1 MIGENLRPRVREF
14 WVEFRRDK
22 AGLVGVGL
30 LVLFLFLLA
39 FEPLVVPFPEGSKRW
54 HDITYWVDN
63 PPSAAPAWTN
73 WFRATKGAVQRIV
86 RDFETEDEESDG
98 IRFVHRSFTYEYAY
112 DQPPLDVIIRF
123 IATGDIPT
131 ALTVA
136 RPDGLELELY
146 RGQFTAGDKEP
157 VRISVDRDAQ
167 DSAYAFLKEFESEET
182 AGVIDIQQIDPTSVI
197 FAEAAAGMN
206 AEPRPL
212 HGTYLFTLSTL
223 LLGEDRAADDPYLV
237 ISGRVSGLLGT
248 DNSKRDLWTGI
259 VAGVKWALLIGLLTA
274 FVSVSVGVIA
284 GIASAY
290 FRGWIEVVIQRVFEI
305 IVNMPLLPVLIII
318 AAVFRLN
325 IWYFMGIMCIYFWTG
340 PVKTV
345 YSMALQI
352 KEETYI
358 EASRAIGAKSGR
370 IIFRHMVPLL
380 VPYSF
385 ASMALYVPGAVVYE
399 ATVSLLGLGDSR
411 IVTWGGILHDALT
424 GGAVLSGLWWWVV
437 PPGLLIALVGMTF
450 AFVGFAMD
458 KILHPK
464 LRTR

>member
-1 MIGENLRPRVREF
+1 MIGENLRPWVREF
-14 WVEFRRDK
+14 WAEFRKDR

-39 FEPLVVPFPEGSKRW
+39 FEPLIVPFPEGAKRW
-54 HDITYWVDN
+54 HDITYWADN

-73 WFRATKGAVQRIV
+73 WFRANKSAVQLVV
-86 RDFETEDEESDG
+86 RDFETAAEESEG
-98 IRFVHRSFTYEYAY
+98 LRLVRRSFAYDYHY
-112 DQPPLDVIIRF
+112 DQPPLDVIARF
-123 IATGDIPT
+123 TATGDIPT
-131 ALTVA
+131 TLTVA
-136 RPDGLELELY
+136 RPDGVELELFS
-146 RGQFTAGDKEP
+146 GQFTAGDKES
-157 VRISVDRDAQ
+157 VRISVDRDSQNAIF
-167 DSAYAFLKEFESEET
+167 AFLKEHEGE
-182 AGVIDIQQIDPTSVI
+182 DITSVI
-197 FAEAAAGMN
+197 DVKQLDPTTLIFAEVGPGMH
-206 AEPRPL
+206 ADPKPL
-212 HGTYLFTLSTL
+212 HGRYVFTLTTML
-223 LLGEDRAADDPYLV
+223 LSDDRVVDNPHLI
-237 ISGRVSGLLGT
+237 ISGKVSGLLGT
-248 DNSKRDLWTGI
+248 DNAKRDLWTGI
-259 VAGVKWALLIGLLTA
+259 VAGVKWALMIGLLTA

-290 FRGWIEVVIQRVFEI
+290 YRGWIEVVIQRVFEI
-305 IVNMPLLPVLIII
+305 IVNMPLLPVLIIL
-318 AAVFRLN
+318 AAVFKLN

-358 EASRAIGAKSGR
+358 EASRAIGASSRR
-370 IIFRHMVPLL
+370 IIFKHMVPLL

-411 IVTWGGILHDALT
+411 IVTWGQILHDALT

>member
-1 MIGENLRPRVREF
+1 MIGENLRHWGREF
-14 WVEFRRDK
+14 WVEYRQDR

-39 FEPLVVPFPEGSKRW
+39 FEPLIVPFPEGSKRW
-54 HDITYWVDN
+54 HDITYWADN

-73 WFRATKGAVQRIV
+73 WFSAKKSAVQAVIRAA
-86 RDFETEDEESDG
+86 ETSTEESDG
-98 IRFVHRSFTYEYAY
+98 VRLVRRSFAYEYAY
-112 DQPPLDVIIRF
+112 DVPPLDVVARF
-123 IATGDIPT
+123 TATGDVPT
-131 ALTVA
+131 SLTVT
-136 RPDGLELELY
+136 RPDGIELELFSE
-146 RGQFTAGDKEP
+146 QFTAGEQEP
-157 VRISVDRDAQ
+157 VRISVDRASQ
-167 DSAYAFLKEFESEET
+167 NAVYAFLKQYESEET
-182 AGVIDIQQIDPTSVI
+182 AGLIDIKQLDPTSVI
-197 FAEAAAGMN
+197 FAEAGSGMD
-206 AEPRPL
+206 ADPKPL
-212 HGTYLFTLSTL
+212 HGRYVFTLSTML
-223 LLGEDRAADDPYLV
+223 LSEDRAADDPHLV

-284 GIASAY
+284 GIAAAY
-290 FRGWIEVVIQRVFEI
+290 YRGWIEVVIQRVFEI
-305 IVNMPLLPVLIII
+305 IVNLPLLPVLIIL
-318 AAVFRLN
+318 AAVFKLN

-358 EASRAIGAKSGR
+358 EASRAIGAGSGR

-385 ASMALYVPGAVVYE
+385 ASMALYVPGAIVYE
-399 ATVSLLGLGDSR
+399 ATVSLLGLGDAR
-411 IVTWGGILHDALT
+411 IVTWGQILHDALV
-424 GGAVLSGLWWWVV
+424 GGAVLSGLWWWIV

>member
-1 MIGENLRPRVREF
+1 MIGENVRPRVREF
-14 WVEFRRDK
+14 WAEFRKDR

-30 LVLFLFLLA
+30 LVLFLSLLA
-39 FEPLVVPFPEGSKRW
+39 FEPLLVPFPEGAKRW
-54 HDITYWVDN
+54 HDITYWADN
-63 PPSAAPAWTN
+63 PQSAAPAWTN
-73 WFRATKGAVQRIV
+73 WFRAKKSAVALVV
-86 RDFETEDEESDG
+86 RGFETAEEESEG
-98 IRFVHRSFTYEYAY
+98 LRLVRRSFAYDYRY
-112 DQPPLDVIIRF
+112 DQPPLDVILRF
-123 IATGDIPT
+123 TATGDIPT
-131 ALTVA
+131 TLSVL
-136 RPDGLELELY
+136 RPDGIELELFA
-146 RGQFTAGDKEP
+146 GQFTAGEREN
-157 VRISVDRDAQ
+157 VRVSVDQ
-167 DSAYAFLKEFESEET
+167 DSENAVFAFLKEHEGEEIT
-182 AGVIDIQQIDPTSVI
+182 SMIDVKQLDPTTII
-197 FAEAAAGMN
+197 FAEAGPGMHEN
-206 AEPRPL
+206 PTPL
-212 HGTYLFTLSTL
+212 PGRYVFTLTTML
-223 LLGEDRAADDPYLV
+223 LSEDRAVENPHLI
-237 ISGRVSGLLGT
+237 ISGKVSGLLGT
-248 DNSKRDLWTGI
+248 DNAKRDLWTGI
-259 VAGVKWALLIGLLTA
+259 VAGVKWALLIGLLTS
-274 FVSVSVGVIA
+274 FVSVAVGVIA

-290 FRGWIEVVIQRVFEI
+290 YRGWIEVVINRVFEI
-305 IVNMPLLPVLIII
+305 IVNMPLLPMLIIL
-318 AAVFRLN
+318 AAVFKLN

-358 EASRAIGAKSGR
+358 EASRAIGAGSRR

-411 IVTWGGILHDALT
+411 IVTWGQILHDALT
-424 GGAVLSGLWWWVV
+424 GGAILSGLWWWVV

>member
-1 MIGENLRPRVREF
+1 MIGEGFRRWGREF
-14 WVEFRRDK
+14 WAEFRRDR

-30 LVLFLFLLA
+30 LFLFLFLLA

-63 PPSAAPAWTN
+63 PPNAAPAWTN
-73 WFRATKGAVQRIV
+73 WFRAKKGAVQRVV
-86 RDFETEDEESDG
+86 REYDTATEESDG
-98 IRFVHRSFTYEYAY
+98 VRFVHRSFTYEYAY
-112 DQPPLDVIIRF
+112 DQPPLDVIMRF
-123 IATGDIPT
+123 TATGDVPT
-131 ALTVA
+131 ALTVT
-136 RPDGLELELY
+136 RPDGLELELF
-146 RGQFTAGDKEP
+146 RSQFTAGDQEH
-157 VRISVDRDAQ
+157 VRISVDRDSQ
-167 DSAYAFLKEFESEET
+167 DAAYAFLKQYESEET
-182 AGVIDIQQIDPTSVI
+182 AGAIDIGQLDPTSVV
-197 FAEAAAGMN
+197 FAEAGSGMN
-206 AEPRPL
+206 AEPVSL
-212 HGTYLFTLSTL
+212 HGTYVFTLSTL
-223 LLGEDRAADDPYLV
+223 LLGDDRAADDPHLV

-290 FRGWIEVVIQRVFEI
+290 YRGWVEVVIQRVFEI

-318 AAVFRLN
+318 AAVFKLN

-399 ATVSLLGLGDSR
+399 ATVSLLGLGDAR
-411 IVTWGGILHDALT
+411 IVSWGQILHDALA
-424 GGAVLSGLWWWVV
+424 GGAILSGLWWWVV

>member
-73 WFRATKGAVQRIV
+73 WFRAKKGAVQRIV
-86 RDFETEDEESDG
+86 RDFETETEESDG
-98 IRFVHRSFTYEYAY
+98 VRLVRRSFRYEYAY
-112 DQPPLDVIIRF
+112 DLPPLDVIVRYT
-123 IATGDIPT
+123 ATGDIPT
-131 ALTVA
+131 SLSVT

-146 RGQFTAGDKEP
+146 RDQFTAGDREP

-167 DSAYAFLKEFESEET
+167 DQAYAFLKEFESEET
-182 AGVIDIQQIDPTSVI
+182 AGIIDIQQIDPTSVI
-197 FAEAAAGMN
+197 FAAAVAGMN
-206 AEPRPL
+206 AEPQPL
-212 HGTYLFTLSTL
+212 HGTYVFTLSTL

-305 IVNMPLLPVLIII
+305 IVNMPLLPVLIIL
-318 AAVFRLN
+318 AAVFKLN

-411 IVTWGGILHDALT
+411 IVTWGGILHDALA

>member
-1 MIGENLRPRVREF
+1 MELFRE
-14 WVEFRRDK
+14 
-22 AGLVGVGL
+22 
-30 LVLFLFLLA
+30 
-39 FEPLVVPFPEGSKRW
+39 
-54 HDITYWVDN
+54 
-63 PPSAAPAWTN
+63 
-73 WFRATKGAVQRIV
+73 
-86 RDFETEDEESDG
+86 
-98 IRFVHRSFTYEYAY
+98 
-112 DQPPLDVIIRF
+112 
-123 IATGDIPT
+123 
-131 ALTVA
+131 
-136 RPDGLELELY
+136 
-146 RGQFTAGDKEP
+146 QFTAGDREP

-167 DSAYAFLKEFESEET
+167 NAAYAFLKQYESEET
-182 AGVIDIQQIDPTSVI
+182 AGTIDKQQLDPTSVV
-197 FAEAAAGMN
+197 FAEAGSGMN
-206 AEPRPL
+206 AEPVPL
-212 HGTYLFTLSTL
+212 HGTYTFTLSTL

-284 GIASAY
+284 GITSAY
-290 FRGWIEVVIQRVFEI
+290 YRGWIEVVIQRVFEI
-305 IVNMPLLPVLIII
+305 IVNMPLLPMLIIL
-318 AAVFRLN
+318 AAVFKLN
-325 IWYFMGIMCIYFWTG
+325 IWYFMGIMCVYFWTG

-358 EASRAIGAKSGR
+358 EASRAIGAGSGR

-411 IVTWGGILHDALT
+411 IVTWGQILHDALA
-424 GGAVLSGLWWWVV
+424 GGAILSGLWWWVV